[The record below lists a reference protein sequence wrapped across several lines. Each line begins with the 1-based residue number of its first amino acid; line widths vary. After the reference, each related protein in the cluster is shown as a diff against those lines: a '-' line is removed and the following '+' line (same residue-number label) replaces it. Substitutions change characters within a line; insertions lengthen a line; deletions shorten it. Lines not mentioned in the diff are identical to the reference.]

1 MTNFIKN
8 NYLFLVLFLLLL
20 FKEPIYELFTIKE
33 DEYNLTK
40 CKITEDDYN
49 KLLEFNEIDYIYD
62 SKYLNSYVIYK
73 DIYNY
78 LEEITIRGGKDH
90 GLKNEPVIY
99 DNTLVGVINKVYD
112 NSSIVKLITNKDS
125 KISVKINEEIGIL
138 EYEGNKLVV
147 NNLSNYSNF
156 SLGDAIYTSGL
167 GNIKENI
174 FIGYIKDIILDSKGI
189 EKKVVVDYNLD
200 IKNIDY
206 VTIMKEDK

>member
-78 LEEITIRGGKDH
+78 LEEII
-90 GLKNEPVIY
+90 
-99 DNTLVGVINKVYD
+99 LVLLN
-112 NSSIVKLITNKDS
+112 
-125 KISVKINEEIGIL
+125 
-138 EYEGNKLVV
+138 
-147 NNLSNYSNF
+147 
-156 SLGDAIYTSGL
+156 
-167 GNIKENI
+167 
-174 FIGYIKDIILDSKGI
+174 
-189 EKKVVVDYNLD
+189 
-200 IKNIDY
+200 
-206 VTIMKEDK
+206 

>member
-1 MTNFIKN
+1 M
-8 NYLFLVLFLLLL
+8 
-20 FKEPIYELFTIKE
+20 
-33 DEYNLTK
+33 
-40 CKITEDDYN
+40 
-49 KLLEFNEIDYIYD
+49 
-62 SKYLNSYVIYK
+62 
-73 DIYNY
+73 
-78 LEEITIRGGKDH
+78 
-90 GLKNEPVIY
+90 
-99 DNTLVGVINKVYD
+99 
-112 NSSIVKLITNKDS
+112 
-125 KISVKINEEIGIL
+125 
-138 EYEGNKLVV
+138 